1 MKKENFG
8 CNILQYVYCKK
19 YFRFTKNEKKI
30 IGIVKSEKKAYF
42 SSTCLFFL
50 CLKIP

>member
-19 YFRFTKNEKKI
+19 YFRFTKNEKKM
-30 IGIVKSEKKAYF
+30 IGIVKSEKKAFFHLLACFF
-42 SSTCLFFL
+42 SV
-50 CLKIP
+50 